1 MAIAVKL
8 VCSECSTTRDASL
21 NSDEKEIS
29 CPSCGRRI
37 NNLTSNEHGEISDV
51 QSRQRMLTII
61 AFVLLAISMVCCV
74 MWVGG
79 TDTWK
84 SSTSQAPANM
94 GFLIGFILTGIA
106 AMVTG
111 AMGSSKRFVVEF

>member
-8 VCSECSTTRDASL
+8 ICSECSTTREALL
-21 NSDEKEIS
+21 NTDEKEIS

-37 NNLTSNEHGEISDV
+37 NNLTANEHTEISDV
-51 QSRQRMLTII
+51 QSRQRMMTII
-61 AFVLLAISMVCCV
+61 AFVLLVLSAVSCV

-79 TDTWK
+79 ATTWK
-84 SSTSQAPANM
+84 SDIAQPKADMT
-94 GFLIGFILTGIA
+94 FLIGFLVTGIA

-111 AMGSSKRFVVEF
+111 AMGSSKRFIVEF